1 MLELSVPSN
10 AKSAQLQAVKLK
22 LSDKTLALLLF
33 AIALLSLLPTLG
45 ITRIIDPSDGFFA
58 ESARELL
65 ESNNFIVPT
74 LNYAPY
80 NDKPILTHW
89 LIAASYA
96 VLGVSEF
103 ASRLPSALCA
113 SALCVA
119 TFAFARRYANSRTA
133 WFAGLILVSSY
144 LFSILARV
152 SLTDMPLALFL
163 NLSLF
168 SFFIGWKEQ
177 SKKFQL
183 LGWIALGIALLTKG
197 PIAFLIT
204 LGAFLI
210 YFLASE
216 KQFQPAETFKKLV
229 LFRSVPGL
237 LIAAAIA
244 VPWYV
249 AVGIATHGAYLKDF
263 FIVQNFQR
271 AAGTIANNHAQ
282 PFWFYIPII
291 AITTFPWSAFFA
303 FMIPLLKKWWAKR
316 TVQTKRYQLLLF
328 CASICITVFSGF
340 SVLKGKLPT
349 YMLPLYPAAAI
360 LVAAAFNTALR
371 LKKPKFL
378 LNGGLLAMI
387 VSLAA
392 IPKLFDAL
400 HADTVAKTTSIYLI
414 FGAYATV
421 LGIFAFSIWR
431 QKFVKEATHFL
442 ILSCAVL
449 SAVLVPFLF
458 VQFYEY
464 HQRDYAALLDLAIS
478 RNPES
483 ISEIWCSNPSASFYA
498 KKRVANIQSFYDYG
512 AVMAFPGEHLVLYQ
526 ESFQKFV
533 SKAPIH
539 KLIAQR
545 GEWRLE
551 SVADPTQTLLN
562 EHFCIQSNANK
573 CQLK

>member
-1 MLELSVPSN
+1 MLELSVPPQT
-10 AKSAQLQAVKLK
+10 KSASRHSARSKINDQ
-22 LSDKTLALLLF
+22 TIALMLLV
-33 AIALLSLLPTLG
+33 IALLSLLPTLG
-45 ITRIIDPSDGFFA
+45 ITRIIDPSDGFYA

-65 ESNNFIVPT
+65 ESQNFIVPT

-89 LIAASYA
+89 LIAAAYA
-96 VLGVSEF
+96 LLGVSEY

-113 SALCVA
+113 SALCLA
-119 TFAFARRYANSRTA
+119 TFAFARRYINSRTA

-152 SLTDMPLALFL
+152 SLTDMPLALFV

-168 SFFIGWKEQ
+168 SFFVGWKEQ
-177 SKKFQL
+177 SKKFKL
-183 LGWIALGIALLTKG
+183 FGWAALGLALLTKG

-204 LGAFLI
+204 FGSFLI
-210 YFLASE
+210 FFLASE
-216 KQFQPAETFKKLV
+216 KRFQPTETLKKLRTFK
-229 LFRSVPGL
+229 SIPGF
-237 LIAAAIA
+237 LIAAAIT

-249 AVGIATHGAYLKDF
+249 AVGIATHGAWLKDF

-271 AAGTIANNHAQ
+271 AAGMIANNHAQ

-291 AITTFPWSAFFA
+291 AITTFPWSAFAA
-303 FMIPLLKKWWAKR
+303 FMIPIFKRWWAKR
-316 TVQTKRYQLLLF
+316 TVQSKRYQLLLF
-328 CASICITVFSGF
+328 CASICLTVFCGF

-349 YMLPLYPAAAI
+349 YMLPLYPAAAM
-360 LVAAAFNTALR
+360 LVAAAFDTAVR
-371 LKKPKFL
+371 VKKPKL
-378 LNGGLLAMI
+378 LLSGGLLAMI
-387 VSLAA
+387 VSLVA

-400 HADTVAKTTSIYLI
+400 HADTVAKTNSIYLI

-421 LGIFAFSIWR
+421 LGLFAFSIWR
-431 QKFVKEATHFL
+431 QKFVKEATHSL
-442 ILSCAVL
+442 VLSCAAL

-464 HQRDYAALLDLAIS
+464 HQRDYATLLDMAIS
-478 RNPES
+478 RKPES

-526 ESFQKFV
+526 ESFEKFV

-539 KLIAQR
+539 KLLAKR

-551 SVADPTQTLLN
+551 SVADPTQSLLN
-562 EHFCIQSNANK
+562 EHFCMQSNANK
-573 CQLK
+573 CQSK